1 MNLAGFLGRGD
12 RGNHQT
18 SAENFVNYAVE
29 TKDGQFEHFF
39 KQIKYSEGVRN
50 RWGISDAKTA
60 FESLFKL
67 FHNDVGIVPAL
78 VTCLGSVHSKIQE
91 NNASNDDIQWY
102 LAKSKALLEESGIDS
117 RAVEN
122 CYAAYADMV
131 HGLTKLVEN
140 ALNSAQQLEYVGLF
154 KRAITV
160 LQNGKTGRLTAAHA
174 PLVCICVENQMY
186 HIIDSLVCTVI
197 CECSPNLH
205 PLDYLYY
212 FYYAGMTHVALKRF
226 DQALDHFAMC
236 QIVPGEASSMIQ
248 IDAHKKY
255 ILVSLIVSGKIAP
268 LPEFVGH
275 RLQKTHN
282 KCCRPYF
289 ELNEAFSEGMAQ
301 MERVV
306 QRHYDSFEKDFNVG
320 LVQQVLK
327 AQEISRV
334 RRLRNVY
341 ASCSVET
348 AAKQAQIANPERAKK
363 IILHLIK
370 EGEFNA
376 KIDAN
381 NILTFTKNREE
392 NERRY
397 QAYARQIAAVM
408 DLSKQA
414 EAMFYTLRTSERYI
428 KHTSAALSSERAAE
442 LIDQDVSLM
451 S

>member
-1 MNLAGFLGRGD
+1 MNLFGGLGRGD

-18 SAENFVNYAVE
+18 SVDNFVNHAVE
-29 TKDGQFEHFF
+29 TKEAQFEHFF
-39 KQIKYSEGVRN
+39 KQIKYTDGVRN
-50 RWGISDAKTA
+50 RWSINEAKTT
-60 FESLFKL
+60 FDKL
-67 FHNDVGIVPAL
+67 LQVFQGDVGVVPAL

-91 NNASNDDIQWY
+91 NSTSNDDIQWY
-102 LAKSKALLEESGIDS
+102 LAKSRALLEKSGIHP

-131 HGLTKLVEN
+131 HGLTKLVES

-154 KRAITV
+154 KRAIVV
-160 LQNGKTGRLTAAHA
+160 LQNGKSGRLTAAHA
-174 PLVCICVENQMY
+174 PFVCICVENRLY

-205 PLDYLYY
+205 PLDFLYY

-226 DQALDHFAMC
+226 HQALDHFAMC

-255 ILVSLIVSGKIAP
+255 ILVSLIVSGRVAP
-268 LPEFVGH
+268 LPEFVSH

-289 ELNEAFSEGMAQ
+289 ELNEAFSESMAN

-306 QRHYDSFEKDFNVG
+306 QRHYDTFEKDYNVG

-348 AAKQAQIANPERAKK
+348 AARQAQISNPERAKK

-370 EGEFNA
+370 EGELSA
-376 KIDAN
+376 KVDAN
-381 NILTFTKNREE
+381 NIVTFTKNKGEI
-392 NERRY
+392 ERRY

-414 EAMFYTLRTSERYI
+414 EAMFYTLRTSEKYI
-428 KHTSAALSSERAAE
+428 KSTSALSSERAAE